1 MKYLFIQQ
9 LLTGVVE
16 GIVIRKYNEL
26 ELNNTAKELLIC
38 LKFLTNNTGGDG
50 KLLAILL
57 NISPLCDNCTET
69 CSLKMVLRGF
79 IRAYDTEV

>member
-16 GIVIRKYNEL
+16 GIVIRKYSEL

-38 LKFLTNNTGGDG
+38 LKFLTSNAGSDG

-57 NISPLCDNCTET
+57 KISPPCDNCTE
-69 CSLKMVLRGF
+69 SKHAR
-79 IRAYDTEV
+79 

>member
-16 GIVIRKYNEL
+16 GIVIRKYSEL

-38 LKFLTNNTGGDG
+38 LKFLRNNTGDGG
-50 KLLAILL
+50 KLSAILL
-57 NISPLCDNCTET
+57 KMSPLCDNCTEI
-69 CSLKMVLRGF
+69 KHAR
-79 IRAYDTEV
+79 